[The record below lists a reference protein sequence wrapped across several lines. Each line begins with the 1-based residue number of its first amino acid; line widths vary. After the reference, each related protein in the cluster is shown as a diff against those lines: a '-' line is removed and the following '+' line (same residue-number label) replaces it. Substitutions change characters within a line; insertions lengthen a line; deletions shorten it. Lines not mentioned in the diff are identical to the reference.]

1 MIKNI
6 LIKEN
11 QSIHKAMQAL
21 QRSAEQCLIVTN
33 SKNQFKGTITDGDIR
48 RYILKGNKIDS
59 SIKKVF
65 NNNPKYI
72 LKKNIKYKK
81 VAELLEKFNLPLIPV
96 IDENRQPIKFFNR
109 KNLAGQS
116 KNKINNKKI
125 DAPVVIMAGGKGTRL
140 KPFSQV
146 LPKPLIPINDKTLIE
161 HIINK
166 FNICGMNKFILTINY
181 KSRIIQSFF
190 AELDKNYKI
199 KFIKEEKELGTAGGL
214 SLINRELNK
223 PFFVTNCDTIINE
236 DYSKIYNFHLQEKN
250 HITIVAAIKKYVIPF
265 GICEVDKKGLLK
277 KITEKPSRNYL
288 INTGMYVVNKD
299 VIKLIP
305 KNKKINFTDL
315 IAKCTK
321 MKKKISIYPIVE
333 DAWIDVGQ
341 WPEYKKSV
349 ELL

>member
-1 MIKNI
+1 MIKKI

-11 QSIHKAMQAL
+11 QSIHKAMQML
-21 QRSAEQCLIVTN
+21 QKSAEQCLIVIN

-48 RYILKGNKIDS
+48 RYILKGNNIDS
-59 SIKKVF
+59 SIKKAF

-72 LKKNIKYKK
+72 FKKNIKYKK
-81 VAELLEKFNLPLIPV
+81 VEELLEKYNLPLIPV
-96 IDENRQPIKFFNR
+96 IDEDLHPVEFFNK
-109 KNLAGQS
+109 KNLSVRS
-116 KNKINNKKI
+116 KNKINNNKV
-125 DAPVVIMAGGKGTRL
+125 DVPVVIMAGGKGTRL

-166 FNICGMNKFILTINY
+166 FNIYGVNKFILTINY
-181 KSRIIQSFF
+181 KSKIIQSFF
-190 AELDKNYKI
+190 SELNKDYKI
-199 KFIKEEKELGTAGGL
+199 QFIREEKELGTAGGL
-214 SLINRELNK
+214 SLINKELNK

-236 DYSKIYNFHLQEKN
+236 DYSKIYNFHLKEKN
-250 HITIVAAIKKYVIPF
+250 HITIVAAMKKYVIPF

-277 KITEKPSRNYL
+277 KITEKPSSNYL
-288 INTGMYVVNKD
+288 VNTGMYVVNKE

-315 IAKCTK
+315 VVKCTK

-333 DAWIDVGQ
+333 DSWIDVGQ

>member
-1 MIKNI
+1 MIKKI

-21 QRSAEQCLIVTN
+21 QRSAEQCLIVIN

-59 SIKKVF
+59 SIKKAF
-65 NNNPKYI
+65 NNNPKYV
-72 LKKNIKYKK
+72 LKKNIKLKK
-81 VAELLEKFNLPLIPV
+81 VEELLEKFNLPLIPV
-96 IDENRQPIKFFNR
+96 IDENHHPVKFFNR
-109 KNLAGQS
+109 KNLSGQS

-125 DAPVVIMAGGKGTRL
+125 DVPVIIMAGGKGTRL

-161 HIINK
+161 HIIHK
-166 FNICGMNKFILTINY
+166 FYVCGMNKFILTINY

-190 AELDKNYKI
+190 AELEKNFKVQ
-199 KFIKEEKELGTAGGL
+199 FIKEEKELGTAGGL
-214 SLINRELNK
+214 SLINKELNR

-236 DYSKIYNFHLQEKN
+236 DYRKIYNFHLQEKN
-250 HITIVAAIKKYVIPF
+250 HITIVAAMKKYVIPF

-277 KITEKPSRNYL
+277 KITEKPSSNYL

-315 IAKCTK
+315 ILKCKK
-321 MKKKISIYPIVE
+321 MNKKISIYPIVE